1 VVVDIITTTAAR
13 MCICEMLKEDSILF
27 RRLNRIYKD
36 TIAEVWKKLRTRT
49 QGLATLGEPLALVM
63 D

>member
-1 VVVDIITTTAAR
+1 
-13 MCICEMLKEDSILF
+13 MLKEDSILF